1 MRIYDAQKI
10 LITGHS
16 GRGKS
21 TLAKKLTKHLGIPM
35 YSIDDYFWKEKYST
49 MWPIEK
55 SRSDL
60 LEIYKQ
66 EAWIVE
72 GNTRLL
78 IKDGLPVADLV
89 IHLEFNWILHQYGRL
104 IKRYIKE
111 RSGTFW
117 ELLVLLKHI
126 TFKRYKLFYAKD
138 EPSIKE
144 MISPFEKK
152 VVHLHSREELTS
164 WMNKRFPNSYGI

>member
-1 MRIYDAQKI
+1 MRIHKAKKI

-21 TLAKKLTKHLGIPM
+21 TLAKKLSKHLEIPM
-35 YSIDDYFWKEKYST
+35 YSIDDFFWEKKYST

-55 SRSDL
+55 SRADL
-60 LEIYKQ
+60 LNIYNQ
-66 EAWIVE
+66 PAWIVE

-78 IKDGLPVADLV
+78 IKDGLPIADVV
-89 IHLEFNWILHQYGRL
+89 IHLEFNWLLHQYGRL
-104 IKRYIKE
+104 IKRYLKE
-111 RSGTFW
+111 GSGTLW

-144 MISPFEKK
+144 MIAPFEEK
-152 VVHLHSREELTS
+152 VLHLHSREEVNS
-164 WMNKRFPNSYGI
+164 WMKNRFPT